1 MPPMIA
7 AFFNGMPRRDRT
19 AVRAGLT
26 AILAASWAYLLLG
39 AGIEMDKMDMG
50 GGQIMLMAPAWSAG
64 YAALILLMW
73 MVMMAAM
80 MLPGAAP
87 AILQVADH
95 GREPDDKSRGAAAA
109 LFFTTGYFL
118 VWSGF
123 SVAATLLQWGLDSAG
138 FLSEDMAG
146 RNEAAVGL
154 LAVAVGLYQ
163 LTPLKRA
170 CLARC
175 RACAGDPP
183 DAPQGA
189 GPMLRGLRYG
199 VSCLGC
205 CSVLMGL
212 LFIGGV
218 MNLLWMAAIA
228 IVVLAEK
235 LLPWGDGLA
244 RLAGIG
250 LIAWGSVAAAAAV
263 L

>member
-1 MPPMIA
+1 MIA
-7 AFFNGMPRRDRT
+7 DSFNWTSRRNRM
-19 AVRAGLT
+19 AVMAGLA
-26 AILAASWAYLLLG
+26 AIVAASWVYLLLG

-50 GGQIMLMAPAWSAG
+50 GGRIMLMAPTWSAG

-73 MVMMAAM
+73 IVMMAAM

-87 AILQVADH
+87 AILRAAGR
-95 GREPDDKSRGAAAA
+95 GREPDDKTRGTAAP
-109 LFFTTGYFL
+109 LFTTGYFL

-138 FLSEDMAG
+138 LLSEDMASL
-146 RNEAAVGL
+146 NEVAAGL

-163 LTPLKRA
+163 LTPLKQA

-175 RACAGDPP
+175 RACADDPS

-189 GPMLRGLRYG
+189 GAMRRGLRYG

-218 MNLLWMAAIA
+218 MNVLWMAAIA
-228 IVVLAEK
+228 IMALAEK
-235 LLPWGDGLA
+235 MLPWGRGLA

-250 LIAWGSVAAAAAV
+250 LIAWGSIAAAATWF
-263 L
+263 

>member
-1 MPPMIA
+1 MIA
-7 AFFNGMPRRDRT
+7 ACFNWTPRRDQM
-19 AVRAGLT
+19 AVMAGLA

-50 GGQIMLMAPAWSAG
+50 GGRIMLMAPTWSAG

-87 AILQVADH
+87 AILRVAGR
-95 GREPDDKSRGAAAA
+95 GREQDTARGAAAA
-109 LFFTTGYFL
+109 LLFTTGYFL

-123 SVAATLLQWGLDSAG
+123 SIAATLLQWGLDSADL
-138 FLSEDMAG
+138 LSEDMAG
-146 RNEAAVGL
+146 RNAVAAGL

-163 LTPLKRA
+163 LTPMKQA

-189 GPMLRGLRYG
+189 GPLLRGLRYG
-199 VSCLGC
+199 TSCLGC

-212 LFIGGV
+212 LFVGGI
-218 MNLLWMAAIA
+218 MNVLWMAAIA

-235 LLPWGDGLA
+235 MLSWGSGLA
-244 RLAGIG
+244 RLTGIG
-250 LIAWGSVAAAAAV
+250 LIAWGSVTAAAAW

>member
-1 MPPMIA
+1 MIA
-7 AFFNGMPRRDRT
+7 GSFNWTPRRGRT
-19 AVRAGLT
+19 AVMAGL
-26 AILAASWAYLLLG
+26 AAVLAAAWAYLLLG

-87 AILQVADH
+87 AILQVAGR
-95 GREPDDKSRGAAAA
+95 GREPNDKTRGAAAA
-109 LFFTTGYFL
+109 LLFTTGYFL

-146 RNEAAVGL
+146 RNEVAAGL

-163 LTPLKRA
+163 LTPLKQA
-170 CLARC
+170 CLAHC
-175 RACAGDPP
+175 RACAGDLP

-218 MNLLWMAAIA
+218 MNVFWMAAIA

-235 LLPWGDGLA
+235 TLPWGGGLA
-244 RLAGIG
+244 RLAGAG
-250 LIAWGSVAAAAAV
+250 LIAWGGVAIAAA
-263 L
+263 LL